1 MKIAVTPKYSKLHH
15 YQRYSE
21 HTPSW
26 KYIEAHMAADTP
38 QSGPPAGV
46 FLTAEWR
53 DLVMLN
59 YDVDP
64 ALLLKFVPLGTE
76 LDSWNG
82 KTFLSLVGF
91 RFLKTKILG
100 LPLPFHCNFEEVNL
114 RFYVRRSLGDQVR
127 RGVVFI
133 REIVPRWLIAAVAR
147 TCYNERYVALPMS
160 HKIEEDRSGLAVEY
174 AWKFGALRNK
184 IEVTAKGNPVLPES
198 GSLEQFITEHYWGYA
213 AQEDGGCLEYLV
225 QHPPWKVWTATDAG
239 FEGDMEELYGRE
251 LNAALKCPP
260 TSAFL
265 AEGSAVS
272 IHRGR
277 RL

>member
-38 QSGPPAGV
+38 QSGPPTGV

-91 RFLKTKILG
+91 RFLKTKMLG
-100 LPLPFHCNFEEVNL
+100 LLPAVSQQF
-114 RFYVRRSLGDQVR
+114 RRSQSALLCTTVAGRPGQARSGIHSRNRSPLVDR
-127 RGVVFI
+127 RG
-133 REIVPRWLIAAVAR
+133 
-147 TCYNERYVALPMS
+147 
-160 HKIEEDRSGLAVEY
+160 
-174 AWKFGALRNK
+174 GAHL
-184 IEVTAKGNPVLPES
+184 L
-198 GSLEQFITEHYWGYA
+198 
-213 AQEDGGCLEYLV
+213 
-225 QHPPWKVWTATDAG
+225 
-239 FEGDMEELYGRE
+239 
-251 LNAALKCPP
+251 
-260 TSAFL
+260 
-265 AEGSAVS
+265 
-272 IHRGR
+272 
-277 RL
+277 